1 MAYIPDFDLEDML
14 GVLNSVIEKYAEG
27 SKERDA
33 TELAQIALL
42 YIHHSRKRDDFKKF
56 YKSCFDTSFT
66 VEVSHEFAT
75 REDADAWLASGK
87 AKDSERVKIAGKGF
101 MVVQVSGRLYFMV
114 APLPEELE
122 TDEWKDDSEPDDSE
136 P

>member
-14 GVLNSVIEKYAEG
+14 GVLNSVIEKCAEG

-42 YIHHSRKRDDFKKF
+42 YIHHARKGDDFKGF
-56 YKSCFDTSFT
+56 YRHCFDTSFKI
-66 VEVSHEFAT
+66 EVSREFAT
-75 REDADAWLASGK
+75 REDADKWLASGQ
-87 AKDSERVKIAGKGF
+87 AKDSVRVKIASKGF
-101 MVVQVSGRLYFMV
+101 MVVQVPGRLVFMV

-122 TDEWKDDSEPDDSE
+122 TDEWKEDSD
-136 P
+136 

>member
-1 MAYIPDFDLEDML
+1 MVCIPDFDLEDML
-14 GVLNSVIEKYAEG
+14 GVLNSVVERYAEG

-42 YIHHSRKRDDFKKF
+42 YIHHTRKGDDFKGF
-56 YKSCFDTSFT
+56 YKRCFDTSFK

-75 REDADAWLASGK
+75 REEADKWLASGN
-87 AKDSERVKIAGKGF
+87 ARDSERVKIAGKGF
-101 MVVQVSGRLYFMV
+101 MAVEVSGRLRFMV

-122 TDEWKDDSEPDDSE
+122 TDEWKDDSE
-136 P
+136 